1 VKGKTEMRSMTLDE
15 LRKVCFAFEEEHGM
29 EGFCDAMADI
39 MAERMALKGSVF
51 GDELS
56 PVQRHDA
63 RRSPPD
69 AYKN

>member
-1 VKGKTEMRSMTLDE
+1 MTRDE
-15 LRKVCFAFEEEHGM
+15 LRDACFAFEEEHGM

-56 PVQRHDA
+56 PTHRNDTQQ
-63 RRSPPD
+63 SPPD